1 MADEQLGINLSQ
13 QPTANP
19 NRGPIE
25 NLQGDAA
32 YLAKAFQSF
41 ADAINQ
47 NPDLFKNIGINAT
60 TEFQSNVTES
70 KWKMSKENPKEA
82 EKKAKGYKSK
92 GNLLDDFEQG
102 IKDQLLDSLVGGNF
116 KKGIQGALDQFQ
128 KEFGFDLKNIGH
140 EAGKEL
146 TKKGV
151 DAFKNSDFGKEVIGN
166 LKQKAG
172 DFLKNAYKDNPEKL
186 DQLKNIGQSFLKN
199 AQGAGGGQGG
209 MMGELLN
216 IGGAGGTDGS
226 IIAEGS
232 QGAGSI
238 VANGGESIVAS
249 GGGGAGAIVAEGAGT
264 VAAEGAGAAAAS
276 GAGAAGATA
285 AGGAASGFAG
295 MISTIGPIISQI
307 GTSIAAMNPY
317 LLAIIAAIAIIAKC
331 AGPLFESI
339 GEMVKALGK
348 SFNRDEEMRKKRM
361 ENAQKRLEADIQYMA
376 KRPFEIL
383 QDAAE
388 TWSDTWNSNLREIGQ
403 TQGYD
408 KETTYKLYESYAQ
421 RLRSEG
427 LGSVINATDVVDKL
441 GSVLESG
448 LSGQAAEEFAY
459 VATKLSAA
467 IPTQDFFSFADTY
480 ASVAANAIAQG
491 QSQEEALALANDQ
504 LEQFASNL
512 LYSSRELA
520 GGFST
525 GLKNSESLFKDAVQI
540 AQSAKTNNAADISGA
555 LTSVSAII
563 GAVAPDMAD
572 SLVSNVV
579 DAAIGGNSET
589 IVALRSLAGINAG
602 NTEFLQAIAKDP
614 KSVFSELFSNLAEL
628 QNMSPDNYMEVAE
641 GLAGIFGIDK
651 AAFARV
657 DFNYLAKA
665 INEMNLNN
673 ASLDENMKLLQSGQ
687 TTTSD
692 EQLKAQEINRV
703 ILDEGLAY
711 VIDSEAGRM
720 IQQHMWDE
728 QIANELEETTY
739 AVEIQ
744 GAALQFLE
752 GIRKTVTNLL
762 NFLNPI
768 GALMK
773 GVSNMMQSTAEAMS
787 NDQDIR
793 EILELGA
800 VGKNAQAL
808 SNLTT
813 RGKDLNLTKSL
824 VEMMGGQKGTA
835 LGNFLAGSANLAQL
849 GSGGS
854 GLFNALNDAGI
865 ATPGGL
871 VSKVIGNAQDTARS
885 LVHALTP
892 IQSRYDWGVVGKS
905 VAKAVQETPM
915 NTNTISSVVRAAT
928 TNATNFAQEQS
939 NKKFQEFINSAK
951 EASKTMN
958 YSQWVESSK
967 NFGISNFEDAL
978 EMYGHTA
985 EELKAFFEENETAA
999 GAAEKERREQ
1009 SVRDFWGYDANGN
1022 GVFYNVMWSPFFG
1035 EGMKY
1040 DTRMDMVDEALSII
1054 QSRIGLDEEHTVIG
1068 GLEEISR
1075 KLGDDTTFT
1084 VIGALDAI
1092 EDDIARTF
1100 MSGSTFQKCLND
1112 YVSYM
1117 ANRDNVYYGKD
1128 SSKGGLLNA
1137 SAWANLKSA
1146 EGDKQNQT
1154 LLALAKAMEV
1164 FSADQLKNLDP
1175 QLQANALL
1183 GEIVIIL
1190 QAIMQ
1195 QNNTQAGGLS
1205 LMDTISALGLGATK
1219 K

>member
-1 MADEQLGINLSQ
+1 MADDQGSINLTET
-13 QPTANP
+13 PNGNYNP
-19 NRGPIE
+19 LE
-25 NLQGDAA
+25 SMQGNGA
-32 YLAKAFQSF
+32 YLAKAFTSF
-41 ADAINQ
+41 ADAINKH
-47 NPDLFKNIGINAT
+47 PDLFKNLGMAAPT
-60 TEFQSNVTES
+60 QSQSNITDS
-70 KWKMSKENPKEA
+70 KWTFKPRSEKEESGQ
-82 EKKAKGYKSK
+82 EKKFKSS

-102 IKDQLLDSLVGGNF
+102 IKDQLLESLGMSNF
-116 KKGIQGALDQFQ
+116 KQGISGALETFT
-128 KEFGFDLKNIGH
+128 KEFGFDLRNIGH
-140 EAGKEL
+140 EAGKQL
-146 TKKGV
+146 TKMGV
-151 DAFKNSDFGKEVIGN
+151 DAFKNSETGKALMG
-166 LKQKAG
+166 KAKEYG
-172 DFLKNAYKDNPEKL
+172 TKAFEKIVKDEGTRESLTKV
-186 DQLKNIGQSFLKN
+186 GQSFLKN
-199 AQGAGGGQGG
+199 AGSASGGKAG
-209 MMGELLN
+209 MMGQI
-216 IGGAGGTDGS
+216 IGMGGQTGAAT
-226 IIAEGS
+226 A
-232 QGAGSI
+232 AGS
-238 VANGGESIVAS
+238 A
-249 GGGGAGAIVAEGAGT
+249 T
-264 VAAEGAGAAAAS
+264 AAS
-276 GAGAAGATA
+276 GTATAAGAAGAA
-285 AGGAASGFAG
+285 GASGSVGAGIAGGAASG
-295 MISTIGPIISQI
+295 
-307 GTSIAAMNPY
+307 AMAIPQV
-317 LLAIIAAIAIIAKC
+317 AIIVAAVVAIAYILSKILGPALEGLADMAKN
-331 AGPLFESI
+331 
-339 GEMVKALGK
+339 LGK
-348 SFNRDEEMRKKRM
+348 SYKREEEQRKQM
-361 ENAQKRLEADIQYMA
+361 LANAQERLKADI
-376 KRPFEIL
+376 KSLTEKSFKIL
-383 QDAAE
+383 EDAFQKWA
-388 TWSDTWNSNLREIGQ
+388 DTWDSNLRKIGQ

-408 KETTYKLYESYAQ
+408 KETVYKLYESYAE

-427 LGSVINATDVVDKL
+427 LGSVINATDIVDKL
-441 GSVLESG
+441 SSVLESG
-448 LSGQAAEEFAY
+448 LSGRAAEEFAY
-459 VATKLSAA
+459 IATKLGSA
-467 IPTQDFFSFADTY
+467 IPTQDFFNFADTY

-491 QSQEEALALANDQ
+491 QSQEQALALANDQ

-525 GLKNSESLFKDAVQI
+525 GLKNSASLFKDAVQI
-540 AQSAKTNNAADISGA
+540 AQSAKTNNAADISGT

-579 DAAIGGNSET
+579 QAAIGGNSDT

-614 KSVFSELFSNLAEL
+614 KSVFSELFSSLAEL

-657 DFNYLAKA
+657 DFNYLANA

-673 ASLDENMKLLQSGQ
+673 SSLEENLALLQSGQ
-687 TTTSD
+687 TTTSA
-692 EQLKAQEINRV
+692 EQLKAQEINRI

-720 IQQHMWDE
+720 IQEHMWDE
-728 QIANELEETTY
+728 QMKNELENNTY
-739 AVEIQ
+739 AVDLQ
-744 GAALQFLE
+744 GSALTFLE

-762 NFLNPI
+762 NFLNPV
-768 GALMK
+768 GALAK
-773 GVSNMMQSTAEAMS
+773 GVSNMVKTVAEAVG
-787 NDQDIR
+787 NDQDIK
-793 EILELGA
+793 EILKLGA
-800 VGKNAQAL
+800 VG
-808 SNLTT
+808 SNSKAFSDLTT

-824 VEMMGGQKGTA
+824 VEMMGGTKGTF
-835 LGNFLAGSANLAQL
+835 LGNMISARADMSQL
-849 GSGGS
+849 LTGGS
-854 GLFNALNDAGI
+854 GLFNALNDAGV

-871 VSKVIGNAQDTARS
+871 ANKLLDKTLDSARS
-885 LVHALTP
+885 IAHSMTP
-892 IQSRYDWGVVGKS
+892 IASRYDWGMVGKS
-905 VAKAVQETPM
+905 VAQAVQATPM
-915 NTNTISSVVRAAT
+915 NTNVLSSVVRAAT

-939 NKKFQEFINSAK
+939 NKKFQEFIDSAK

-958 YSQWVESSK
+958 YDQWVESSK

-1009 SVRDFWGYDANGN
+1009 EVRDFWDYASGTS
-1022 GVFYNVMWSPFFG
+1022 GVFQTAMWLPFFG

-1117 ANRDNVYYGKD
+1117 ANRDDVYYGKK
-1128 SSKGGLLNA
+1128 SGGLLHS
-1137 SAWANLKSA
+1137 SAWSDLKSA

-1205 LMDTISALGLGATK
+1205 LMNTISALGLGATK